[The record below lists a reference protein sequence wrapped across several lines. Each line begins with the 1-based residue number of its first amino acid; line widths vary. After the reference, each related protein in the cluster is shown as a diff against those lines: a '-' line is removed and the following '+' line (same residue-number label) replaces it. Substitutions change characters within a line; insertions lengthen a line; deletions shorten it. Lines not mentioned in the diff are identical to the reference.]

1 VLTTLSSAQRELA
14 VYMSELSE
22 RSFSAGW
29 IEDLE
34 HALWR
39 SVTVGPF
46 RYGQL
51 VLTVEHAS
59 KLKSLSDACGGWI
72 RFDETFEELF
82 VPLKEWVE
90 YYDPKRAGM

>member
-1 VLTTLSSAQRELA
+1 MLTTLTSEQRELA

-29 IEDLE
+29 MEDLE

-46 RYGQL
+46 RYGHL
-51 VLTVEHAS
+51 ELTVEHS
-59 KLKSLSDACGGWI
+59 SRLKALSDTCGGWI

-82 VPLKEWVE
+82 VPLAEWIE
-90 YYDPKRAGM
+90 YYEPARAGL